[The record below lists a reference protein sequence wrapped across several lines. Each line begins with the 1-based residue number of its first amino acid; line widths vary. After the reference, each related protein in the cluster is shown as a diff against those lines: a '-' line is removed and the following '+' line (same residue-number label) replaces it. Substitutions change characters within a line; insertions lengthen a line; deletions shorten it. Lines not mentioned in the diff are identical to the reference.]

1 MGKEVT
7 GAWPEYIK
15 NLALHIQALTPPPL
29 LSPPSPLLVSILCC
43 PQVQEVNVLP
53 HHSPQNKGTNQQGQ
67 KSLKPGAKI
76 KLSFSKLIFLVC
88 VVVGYFIFSQN

>member
-15 NLALHIQALTPPPL
+15 NLALHIQALTPPPP

-53 HHSPQNKGTNQQGQ
+53 HHSPQNKGTNQLRT
-67 KSLKPGAKI
+67 KVSEAR
-76 KLSFSKLIFLVC
+76 
-88 VVVGYFIFSQN
+88 SQNKAFFL